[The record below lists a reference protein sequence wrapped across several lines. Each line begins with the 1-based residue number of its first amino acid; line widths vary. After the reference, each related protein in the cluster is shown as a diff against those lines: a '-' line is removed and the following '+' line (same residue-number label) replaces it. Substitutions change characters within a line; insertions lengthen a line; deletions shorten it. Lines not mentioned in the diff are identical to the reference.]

1 MRGNVSPA
9 PVQPLSS
16 ALACAY
22 PALPPAAVVPSV
34 TLFEY
39 HAVRVL
45 MSVLFTPAA
54 PTRIRTSPG
63 PGAGTGISSRYS
75 NCSNPPCPLSSTP
88 RMRVAVVIAAS
99 PSGARRSEDDD
110 IAQGFAPV
118 DRGDGLVDP
127 LQGIAR
133 GDQLVEFQASLLVE
147 IDDHGNVETRAG
159 GAHLRPQH
167 LLAVIGE
174 VARIERRGHAGRRH
188 PDEHQGTA
196 APHQLESDRKST
208 RLNSSH

>member
-16 ALACAY
+16 ALASAY

-39 HAVRVL
+39 QAVRVL
-45 MSVLFTPAA
+45 MSVLFPPAA

-88 RMRVAVVIAAS
+88 RMRVALVTVAS

-110 IAQGFAPV
+110 IAQRFAAV

-133 GDQLVEFQASLLVE
+133 GDQLVEFQASPLVE
-147 IDDHGNVETRAG
+147 VHGHGNVGAG
-159 GAHLRPQH
+159 G
-167 LLAVIGE
+167 G
-174 VARIERRGHAGRRH
+174 GG
-188 PDEHQGTA
+188 G
-196 APHQLESDRKST
+196 AP
-208 RLNSSH
+208 